1 MSYSNRPSPSDS
13 NSAGRSPA
21 PLRWKGLG
29 TDEFEFVPEAADLDE
44 GDYNDDGLRPSLK
57 PGTVWALSRLAW
69 IGLAA
74 VLSLGSA
81 GIVAATAQS
90 PANDNRPE
98 LTYGAD
104 QELSVRLDA
113 GIRNLAILN
122 QDVTSLGETARKLLA
137 NLSQVNRVG
146 LDTQY
151 QMGDATVASI
161 DSGAASLEARLECP
175 ALAKRQDAELART
188 YSQSMIDRWRQVCAA
203 LDSIAP
209 LADDWASMQNG
220 SKVAIQVADDI
231 NAHDRAAQDA
241 LVLATQ
247 GPQGRYPDA
256 LARLATASVSL
267 ADAQRIATE
276 LAKVGDVSTLNEWLS
291 RTKAM
296 DDALAL
302 LWQTMIDTKGKIT
315 VQVTAALKAVGDA
328 KALLP
333 DSTSI
338 LQIVLYEMAGNL
350 TADGISIE
358 KAKGQL
364 AAALAD
370 ITGGTVVGR

>member
-1 MSYSNRPSPSDS
+1 
-13 NSAGRSPA
+13 
-21 PLRWKGLG
+21 
-29 TDEFEFVPEAADLDE
+29 
-44 GDYNDDGLRPSLK
+44 
-57 PGTVWALSRLAW
+57 
-69 IGLAA
+69 
-74 VLSLGSA
+74 
-81 GIVAATAQS
+81 
-90 PANDNRPE
+90 
-98 LTYGAD
+98 
-104 QELSVRLDA
+104 
-113 GIRNLAILN
+113 
-122 QDVTSLGETARKLLA
+122 
-137 NLSQVNRVG
+137 
-146 LDTQY
+146 
-151 QMGDATVASI
+151 
-161 DSGAASLEARLECP
+161 
-175 ALAKRQDAELART
+175 
-188 YSQSMIDRWRQVCAA
+188 MIDRWRQVCAA

-220 SKVAIQVADDI
+220 SKIAMQVADDI

-291 RTKAM
+291 RTKTM

-302 LWQTMIDTKGKIT
+302 LWQTMIETKGKIT

-333 DSTSI
+333 DNTSI

-364 AAALAD
+364 ASALAD